1 MIPGGAAPADPDAA
15 LLAAI
20 AAAFPGGLPA
30 RLAVAVSGG
39 SDSIALLHLLV
50 RLGRDRGT
58 AVHAVTV
65 DHRLRPEAAE
75 EARFVAECCAGI
87 GVEHD
92 TLVWVHEAVRGN
104 LPQAA
109 RRARYRLIGDWARRR
124 GIGAVALGHTID
136 DQAET
141 VLMGLARE
149 AGIDGLSGMR
159 PSWDEGGIRWTRPCL
174 AIARRD
180 LRAFLGR
187 AGIGWI
193 DDPTNEDDRY
203 QRVRARHALA
213 ALAPL
218 GITAGGLAHVA
229 ANLARSRADLVAL
242 ALRTAGEIART
253 GAGEVIFDRAGWM
266 AAGADTRR
274 RLLVA
279 ALRWVGSAPYPP
291 RAAEIARLEA
301 AVGEGREATLAG
313 CRLRSGDATFAIT
326 REPKAVAGCEV
337 PAGELWDRRW
347 RLTGPPGPGL
357 TVRALGAEGLRLCDG
372 WRATGHSRAGLVVA
386 PAVWQGG
393 RLVAAPAAGMANG
406 WAAEIVTE
414 FPSALL
420 TH

>member
-1 MIPGGAAPADPDAA
+1 MTAGGAAPADPDAA

-20 AAAFPGGLPA
+20 AAAFPGGPPE
-30 RLAVAVSGG
+30 RIAVAVSGG
-39 SDSIALLHLLV
+39 SDSMALLHLLV
-50 RLGRDRGT
+50 RLARDQGS
-58 AVHAVTV
+58 AVRAVTV

-75 EARFVAECCAGI
+75 EARFVAASCAGI
-87 GVEHD
+87 GVAHD
-92 TLVWVHEAVRGN
+92 TLVWAHEAVSGN
-104 LPQAA
+104 VPQAA
-109 RRARYRLIGDWARRR
+109 RRARYRLIGDWARRH
-124 GIGAVALGHTID
+124 GIGAVALGHTLD

-141 VLMGLARE
+141 LLMGLARE

-159 PSWDEGGIRWTRPCL
+159 PVWEEGGIRWTRPCL

-187 AGIGWI
+187 GGIGWV

-203 QRVRARHALA
+203 QRVRARRALA

-218 GITAGGLAHVA
+218 GITAGALAHVA
-229 ANLARSRADLVAL
+229 ANLARARADLVEL

-253 GAGEVIFDRAGWM
+253 GAGEVVFDRAGWM

-279 ALRWVGSAPYPP
+279 ALRWVGSAPHAP

-301 AVGEGREATLAG
+301 AVGEGRGATLAG
-313 CRLRSGDATFAIT
+313 CRLRPGGATFAIA

-347 RLTGPPGPGL
+347 RLEGPHGPGL

-372 WRATGHSRAGLVVA
+372 WRATGHARAALVVS
-386 PAVWQGG
+386 PAVWRGD
-393 RLVAAPAAGMANG
+393 RLVAAPVAGMANG
-406 WAAEIVTE
+406 WTAEIVTE